1 VAIVAGISFQ
11 NFEFGTCASSVRPVP
26 VSGLEITMTLGVAIL
41 GTGRLGG
48 NYIKS
53 INASD
58 GAETVV
64 VAEPREEQVSDLK
77 TANPD
82 IEFVAD
88 Y

>member
-1 VAIVAGISFQ
+1 
-11 NFEFGTCASSVRPVP
+11 
-26 VSGLEITMTLGVAIL
+26 MTLGVAIL